1 MSQSERINRVMG
13 SMTQFDEDEASDFI
27 KGFVNEITEPVKN
40 IPENVFREIFL
51 PVFAGLSPD
60 QENRIGDFTA
70 HWVGIVGSPT
80 EPANIVNMQGDV
92 LFKVPPIYDTSRMNQ
107 EGSVAGAE
115 SYKSIFGNLVDGV
128 VINPIVAV
136 GEFGQAITK
145 RLDAVIKHDEVPVDQ
160 NPWKPV
166 FAFYGLIEKNEG
178 TDSAS
183 NNQTS
188 LDDDFKF

>member
-13 SMTQFDEDEASDFI
+13 SMTQFDEKEAGDFI
-27 KGFVNEITEPVKN
+27 KGFVDEVKEPVKN

-51 PVFAGLSPD
+51 PVFAGLNPEYED
-60 QENRIGDFTA
+60 RVGDFTA
-70 HWVGIVGSPT
+70 HWIGILGSPT
-80 EPANIVNMQGDV
+80 EPANIVNMQGEV
-92 LFKVPPIYDTSRMNQ
+92 LFKVPPIYDTARMNQ
-107 EGSVAGAE
+107 EGTVVGSE
-115 SYKSIFGNLVDGV
+115 SYKSIFGNLVDGASV
-128 VINPIVAV
+128 NPTMAV

-166 FAFYGLIEKNEG
+166 FAFYGLVDKG
-178 TDSAS
+178 DDTAAAS
-183 NNQTS
+183 TNQAP

>member
-51 PVFAGLSPD
+51 PVFAGLTPD